1 MGRWSLHPGWNVV
14 KKLVSS
20 EEEEVDVFNPEA
32 AAVDGNPFPEELM
45 VEEPVEEA
53 EEEVVEETPNYE
65 SMTVKQLRAI
75 LQERGLTVRG
85 TKAELIARLN
95 ADDAGPLEEAPD
107 ESVEAPSEEAVSS
120 EEDAQEGDVSESGEQ
135 QEIS

>member
-1 MGRWSLHPGWNVV
+1 MKMGRWSLHPGWNVV

-75 LQERGLTVRG
+75 
-85 TKAELIARLN
+85 
-95 ADDAGPLEEAPD
+95 
-107 ESVEAPSEEAVSS
+107 
-120 EEDAQEGDVSESGEQ
+120 
-135 QEIS
+135 